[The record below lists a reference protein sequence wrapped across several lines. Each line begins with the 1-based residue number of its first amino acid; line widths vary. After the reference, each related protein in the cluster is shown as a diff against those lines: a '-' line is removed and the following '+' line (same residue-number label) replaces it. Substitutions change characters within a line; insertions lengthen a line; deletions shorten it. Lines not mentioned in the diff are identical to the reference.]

1 MKIEFNLSGLKDIYL
16 EALKRSEPTLAF
28 EILNGRGRFLFLMF
42 FSQEDKGSKD
52 RLFVLLRNTQVFLK
66 LKAYGSHR
74 EGNFLI
80 YFQDHDQQAIIRELD
95 LSQGDS
101 KFDFT
106 KFLEQLNVSLPSTL
120 SLQDKLNKVR
130 EVWPQVK
137 NELQEVIDDADKN
150 ILIGIKRLPLGQN
163 PKEKTLRKLYIYTN
177 GNSQVISQLIAVL
190 KSARITLAWTNN
202 PNVASKSINEI
213 MKMVNSL

>member
-150 ILIGIKRLPLGQN
+150 ILIGIKRLSRFGLKN
-163 PKEKTLRKLYIYTN
+163 K
-177 GNSQVISQLIAVL
+177 VI
-190 KSARITLAWTNN
+190 
-202 PNVASKSINEI
+202 
-213 MKMVNSL
+213 

>member
-42 FSQEDKGSKD
+42 FSKEDIKSKD
-52 RLFVLLRNTQVFLK
+52 RLFVLLRNTQTLLK

-74 EGNFLI
+74 KGDFLI
-80 YFQDHDQQAIIRELD
+80 YFQDHDQRAIIRELD
-95 LSQGDS
+95 LGQGDS

-106 KFLEQLNVSLPSTL
+106 KFLEQLNSSFPRSL

-137 NELQEVIDDADKN
+137 NDLQEVIDESDKN

-163 PKEKTLRKLYIYTN
+163 PREKTLRKLYIYTN
-177 GNSQVISQLIAVL
+177 GSSQVISELISVL
-190 KSARITLAWTNN
+190 KSVRFTLVWTNN
-202 PNVASKSINEI
+202 PNIASKNIDEVI
-213 MKMVNSL
+213 KMVNSL

>member
-28 EILNGRGRFLFLMF
+28 EVLNGRGRFLFLMF
-42 FSQEDKGSKD
+42 FSQEDKESKD
-52 RLFVLLRNTQVFLK
+52 RLFVLLRNTQMFLK

-74 EGNFLI
+74 KGDFLI
-80 YFQDHDQQAIIRELD
+80 YFQDHDQQAIVRELD

-106 KFLEQLNVSLPSTL
+106 KFLEQLNASLPSTL
-120 SLQDKLNKVR
+120 SLQNKINKVR

-137 NELQEVIDDADKN
+137 NDLQEVIDESDKN
-150 ILIGIKRLPLGQN
+150 ILIGIKRLPMGHN

-177 GNSQVISQLIAVL
+177 GSSQVISQLISVL
-190 KSARITLAWTNN
+190 KSVRITLVWTNN
-202 PNVASKSINEI
+202 PNIASKSIDEV